1 MRIRLSVK
9 LKRVLAM
16 SMAVLIGLT
25 VFSSCGQ
32 SAPSG
37 ETVPDDFSPRGYDP
51 KSSAG
56 EDSDSYWQGLLA
68 QLSLEEKI
76 GQLFIIRPDQL
87 DLSFE
92 PSSQHSHYS
101 HARTLSASMQETL
114 KKYPAGGFII
124 FDKNIEST
132 TQLLA
137 FTDQM
142 RRLSRVVP
150 FVSVDEEGGSVTR
163 LAHAP
168 SKGFRLKQYK
178 SMASIGAS
186 KDVSK
191 AFEVGNTIGTYL
203 KEYGFN
209 LDFAPV
215 ADVNTNPKN
224 IVIGDRAFGSDPQ
237 LVADMVC
244 AYVDGLHQG
253 GVLSC
258 TKHFPGH
265 GDTSADTHSGA
276 VVVNKTWDE
285 LKTTELVPFIA
296 SAEKTDVIMIAHI
309 NLPGATSD
317 GLPASLS
324 KELLTGKLRGE
335 LGYEGLITTDSLA
348 MGAIQNHYGSG
359 EAAVLALEAGV
370 DILLMP
376 LDYVGAFE
384 GVLEALRSGRISQQ
398 RLDESVLRIL
408 KAKGAVSEDKI
419 IR

>member
-1 MRIRLSVK
+1 
-9 LKRVLAM
+9 M
-16 SMAVLIGLT
+16 SMAVVTGLAA
-25 VFSSCGQ
+25 FSACGQ
-32 SAPSG
+32 QAPSN
-37 ETVPDDFSPRGYDP
+37 EAVPADFSPRGY
-51 KSSAG
+51 SRQ
-56 EDSDSYWQGLLA
+56 ETSDDDAASYWQGLLS
-68 QLSLEEKI
+68 QLTLEEKI
-76 GQLFIIRPDQL
+76 GQLFIIRPDQV

-101 HARTLSASMQETL
+101 HARTLSAPMQEAL

-132 TQLLA
+132 KQLLA
-137 FTDQM
+137 FTQQM
-142 RRLSRVVP
+142 REVSRVVP

-168 SKGFRLKQYK
+168 SKGFKLKQYK
-178 SMASIGAS
+178 SMASIGAT
-186 KDVSK
+186 KDTSK
-191 AFEVGNTIGTYL
+191 ALEAGTVIGTYL

-237 LVADMVC
+237 LVAGMVN
-244 AYVDGLHQG
+244 AFVDGLHAG

-265 GDTSADTHSGA
+265 GDTSSDTHSGA
-276 VVVNKTWDE
+276 VVVNKTWE
-285 LKTTELVPFIA
+285 QLKETELVPFAA
-296 SAEKTDVIMIAHI
+296 SAGNTDLIMIAHI
-309 NLPGATSD
+309 NLPNATSD

-335 LGYEGLITTDSLA
+335 MGYGGLIITDSLA
-348 MGAIQNHYGSG
+348 MGAIQNHYDSA

-376 LDYVGAFE
+376 LDYVGAFS
-384 GVLEALRSGRISQQ
+384 GVAEAVKSGRISEE
-398 RLDESVLRIL
+398 RINESVLRIL
-408 KAKGAVSEDKI
+408 KAKAAVTEGQI
-419 IR
+419 IK

>member
-1 MRIRLSVK
+1 MAMAA
-9 LKRVLAM
+9 VLAL
-16 SMAVLIGLT
+16 AA
-25 VFSSCGQ
+25 FSACGKP
-32 SAPSG
+32 APSN
-37 ETVPDDFSPRGYDP
+37 EAAPEDFSPRSYSGQETADDNT
-51 KSSAG
+51 
-56 EDSDSYWQGLLA
+56 ESYWQGLLS

-76 GQLFIIRPDQL
+76 GQLFIIRPDQV

-101 HARTLSASMQETL
+101 HARTLSAAMQETL

-137 FTDQM
+137 FTQQM
-142 RRLSRVVP
+142 RDVSRVVP

-168 SKGFRLKQYK
+168 SKGFKLKQFK
-178 SMASIGAS
+178 SMASIGAT
-186 KDVSK
+186 KDTSK
-191 AFEVGNTIGTYL
+191 ALEVGTVIGTYL

-244 AYVDGLHQG
+244 AYIDGLHAG
-253 GVLSC
+253 GVLSS

-265 GDTSADTHSGA
+265 GDTSSDTHSGA
-276 VVVNKTWDE
+276 VVVGKTWDE
-285 LKTTELVPFIA
+285 LKQTELVPFVA
-296 SAEKTDVIMIAHI
+296 SAGKTDLIMIAHI
-309 NLPGATSD
+309 NLPNATSD

-324 KELLTGKLRGE
+324 KELLTYKLRGE
-335 LGYEGLITTDSLA
+335 LGYEGLIITDSLA
-348 MGAIQNHYGSG
+348 MGAIQNHYGSD

-376 LDYVGAFE
+376 LDYAGAFE
-384 GVLEALRSGRISQQ
+384 GVLQAVKAGRISEE
-398 RLDESVLRIL
+398 RINESVIRIL
-408 KAKGAVSEDKI
+408 KAKAAVTDGPVIK
-419 IR
+419 